1 MMTRAFRLLCL
12 APLAALAACSTTPRA
27 TTRSPINAA
36 SRPASAIIIP
46 AGRYTQAFNAARET
60 VRSLRFD
67 LDRVD
72 ARQGV
77 LSTRAKPTD
86 GLATPWDLE
95 QSTTQQEIED
105 LVNQQTRRIRVV
117 FIAPV
122 ASREGGAAPA
132 DEIDDLPPL
141 QEAPS
146 PQDLLAHTGS
156 VTMRVVV
163 TRTRTQRPG
172 WRLSTNSVRSSTF
185 AIDPARG
192 ETVEAA
198 EYETPA
204 GEDRDLALRVVE
216 QVRLAL
222 ELPKSKLS
230 TTRRRPAPTATPTD
244 PSKLPPV
251 MP

>member
-1 MMTRAFRLLCL
+1 MTRAFRLLCL

-27 TTRSPINAA
+27 ATRSPINAA
-36 SRPASAIIIP
+36 TRPTPAIIIP
-46 AGRYTQAFNAARET
+46 AGRYTQAFDTARDT

-67 LDRVD
+67 LERVD

-95 QSTTQQEIED
+95 QTTTRQEIED
-105 LVNQQTRRIRVV
+105 LVNQQARRIRVV
-117 FIAPV
+117 FLAPV
-122 ASREGGAAPA
+122 ARPEGKAAPA

-141 QEAPS
+141 QEAPAA
-146 PQDLLAHTGS
+146 QDLLSHTGS

-163 TRTRTQRPG
+163 TRTRTHRPG

-185 AIDPARG
+185 AVDPSRG
-192 ETVEAA
+192 ETAEVA
-198 EYETPA
+198 EYESPA
-204 GEDRDLALRVVE
+204 GEDKDLALRVVE
-216 QVRLAL
+216 QVRAAL
-222 ELPKSKLS
+222 DLPKLRPS
-230 TTRRRPAPTATPTD
+230 TTRRRSAPSVPTE
-244 PSKLPPV
+244 PSMLPPV